1 MARHFVR
8 RLVVDACVLRSA
20 GGREHPDSAVCGRAL
35 EEIRSVGH
43 IVVHTP
49 AMYSEWMEHKS
60 RYSLAW
66 LSRMES
72 KRLIESLPNDPVDQQ
87 LRARIEG
94 SGQHVNRIK
103 AAMKDVHLL
112 EAARHT
118 DRAIISVERRSK
130 EIFMQIPKVLDGIA
144 WVDPIQHTDAACKWL
159 REGARAKS
167 WRH

>member
-1 MARHFVR
+1 
-8 RLVVDACVLRSA
+8 
-20 GGREHPDSAVCGRAL
+20 
-35 EEIRSVGH
+35 
-43 IVVHTP
+43 
-49 AMYSEWMEHKS
+49 
-60 RYSLAW
+60 
-66 LSRMES
+66 
-72 KRLIESLPNDPVDQQ
+72 
-87 LRARIEG
+87 
-94 SGQHVNRIK
+94 
-103 AAMKDVHLL
+103 MKDVHLL